1 MYGLSPVSTE
11 HYDYYVDE
19 IRTIAGEYGVE
30 PTVLPFIWRPLEMP
44 MH

>member
-19 IRTIAGEYGVE
+19 IRTIAGEYGVAYYDFNLVKE
-30 PTVLPFIWRPLEMP
+30 VRPCSI
-44 MH
+44 